1 MRDGDSFTEPM
12 IEVSNLNKSYPGR
25 SNSAIAV
32 LDQVSFTVA
41 KGAFVA
47 LVGPSGCGKS
57 TLLELLAGLQVQ
69 GSGGIR
75 VAGEPVL
82 DLVPGP
88 AGAPLMPRRKYR
100 FLPPFANSLFRS
112 CNRHNTSMIFQDYAV
127 FPWMTV
133 RQNLMFTLRMAG
145 VPKGDRESAALQ
157 SLRLVGLEKEGE
169 KYPGQLSGGMRQR
182 LALAR
187 ALSVQPKILL
197 LDEPFAAVDAL
208 TREKLQDDLVRLWQ
222 ETGVT
227 VLLVTHDLLEAAFLA
242 DEILVLSS
250 APGTVLRRIKVAVPR
265 PQRRCAANLAA
276 IKDQIMPLLAE

>member
-1 MRDGDSFTEPM
+1 MRAGDSFTEPM
-12 IEVSNLNKSYPGR
+12 IEVSNLNKSYPG
-25 SNSAIAV
+25 SSSCAVAV

-57 TLLELLAGLQVQ
+57 TLLELLAGLQTQ

-88 AGAPLMPRRKYR
+88 AGASLMPRRKYR
-100 FLPPFANSLFRS
+100 FLPPFANSLFRN
-112 CNRHNTSMIFQDYAV
+112 CNRHNTAMIFQDYAV

-133 RQNLMFTLRMAG
+133 RQNLMFALRMAG
-145 VPKGDRESAALQ
+145 VARGDRESGALQ
-157 SLRLVGLEKEGE
+157 SLRLVGLEEEGG
-169 KYPGQLSGGMRQR
+169 KYPGQLSGGMCQR

-250 APGTVLRRIKVAVPR
+250 APGTVLRRIEVTVPR
-265 PQRRCAANLAA
+265 PQRRCAAKLAA